1 MRKFRVQRTKEEGR
15 PLGAVLPSSFVL
27 ALALAC
33 AAARAEENELYRVQG
48 GRLTGVARCDGGAW
62 RIGDQP
68 IHLQDVLLLRF
79 SEEPLP
85 AQVTA
90 GVFLRGGSFLTG
102 TLEGLAGE
110 TATIQASAL
119 AQAVKVRREDLSG
132 ALFPLLAGVEEKGP
146 APGRYANIL
155 AALWTMHA
163 PDDADMA
170 QRRRPAP
177 RPGRRNRV
185 TYANNDSLDGRLLR
199 LGTEKALIERRDGDM
214 ATPERALL
222 RLVELQAAPPA
233 EDSGTDQ
240 TSGLSPNFRGAEVCV
255 RLKSGDV
262 LRGRV
267 ERLDAEAL
275 TLATSF
281 AGKLT
286 VPRAGLSALYAAGGR
301 GWLWLSSTKPAKSEH
316 VPAFDAVFPARAD
329 LSCDGQIMLIGGVAC
344 DRGWGVHA
352 RSELVF
358 AIETV
363 PGRRFVALVGVDDE
377 TKGRG
382 DAEAR
387 VLLDGKEVWKSG
399 PLKPGAPPKE
409 VSVPLETTRQLTLVA
424 DFGPDGDDSG
434 DHVDWG
440 WAAVVGP

>member
-1 MRKFRVQRTKEEGR
+1 MSS
-15 PLGAVLPSSFVL
+15 LPSRVHKSSALLRVL
-27 ALALAC
+27 CGAALVC
-33 AAARAEENELYRVQG
+33 AAGLAEENELYRVQG

-79 SEEPLP
+79 SDEPLP

-119 AQAVKVRREDLSG
+119 AQAVKVGASDVTG
-132 ALFPLLAGVEEKGP
+132 ALFPLPAGAEEKGP
-146 APGRYANIL
+146 APGRYASIL

-163 PDDADMA
+163 PDDAGMA

-185 TYANNDSLDGRLLR
+185 TYANSDSLDGRLLR

-233 EDSGTDQ
+233 PPTAEELRGGT
-240 TSGLSPNFRGAEVCV
+240 EVCL

-275 TLATSF
+275 TLATSY

-301 GWLWLSSTKPAKSEH
+301 GWLWLSSVKPAKSEH
-316 VPAFDAVFPARAD
+316 VPAFDAAFPARAD
-329 LSCDGQIMLIGGVAC
+329 LSCDGQIMGLGGVAC
-344 DRGWGVHA
+344 DRGWGVHS

-363 PGRRFVALVGVDDE
+363 PGRRFVALVGIDDE

-399 PLKPGAPPKE
+399 PLKPGAPPEE
-409 VSVPLETTRQLTLVA
+409 VSIPLETTRQLTLVA